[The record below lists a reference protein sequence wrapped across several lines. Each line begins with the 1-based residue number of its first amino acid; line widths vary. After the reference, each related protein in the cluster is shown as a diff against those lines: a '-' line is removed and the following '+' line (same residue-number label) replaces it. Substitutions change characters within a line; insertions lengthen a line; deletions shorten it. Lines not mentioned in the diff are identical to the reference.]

1 MNLSFGSRGAKLSK
15 EPQLSSW
22 KMKILL
28 ICTKQCIELFITRN
42 KIWLTHPWR
51 QSTFFPSGFP
61 HCFPVKIT
69 KKCKMKSDFRYL
81 LSCNHNK
88 HYLQYD
94 PKELVFLFLSV
105 LDLSITCR
113 CYKILSNLQSMSH
126 YFVCSKLSET
136 RSNFLRLNDSFSN
149 HKTQQMNNN

>member
-1 MNLSFGSRGAKLSK
+1 M
-15 EPQLSSW
+15 
-22 KMKILL
+22 
-28 ICTKQCIELFITRN
+28 
-42 KIWLTHPWR
+42 
-51 QSTFFPSGFP
+51 
-61 HCFPVKIT
+61 KIT

-113 CYKILSNLQSMSH
+113 CYKILSNLQGMSH
-126 YFVCSKLSET
+126 YYVCSKLSET
-136 RSNFLRLNDSFSN
+136 RSNSLRLHDSFSN
-149 HKTQQMNNN
+149 HKTRLWSHNYNFVCQSQDLSTRLNSGNSATCQNYHGDVYASVYF